1 MYINIG
7 MVIIMTMAGKIIYSF
22 GKLVGNTAGYS
33 VKLTGNVISSI
44 AEISGNEKLAVNTK
58 EYATIASK
66 GIDKA
71 VKITAAV
78 TAVVIDKTIDVAL
91 NTAQYI
97 AENAVETKVRVYGQS
112 EKFYDKDK
120 YIEVDYE
127 VLEK

>member
-1 MYINIG
+1 
-7 MVIIMTMAGKIIYSF
+7 MTMAGKIIYGF

-33 VKLTGNVISSI
+33 IKLTGNVISSI
-44 AEISGNEKLAVNTK
+44 AEISGNEKLAVNTNK
-58 EYATIASK
+58 YATIASK
-66 GIDKA
+66 GVNKT

-97 AENAVETKVRVYGQS
+97 AENAVETKVRIYGQS
-112 EKFYDKDK
+112 EKFYDEDK
-120 YIEVDYE
+120 YIEVDYK

>member
-1 MYINIG
+1 
-7 MVIIMTMAGKIIYSF
+7 MAGKIIYGF

-44 AEISGNEKLAVNTK
+44 AEISGNEKLAINTK

-97 AENAVETKVRVYGQS
+97 EENAVETKVRVYGQS

-120 YIEVDYE
+120 YIEVNYE